1 MIKMYDFIAID
12 FETANKHMNSACS
25 IGIACVKD
33 LEIVHTDY
41 FLIKPPTDLF
51 RYENTVINGL
61 TYEDVKDADTFDLV
75 YDKISHYFN
84 ECEYVFAHNVLFD
97 MNVLAECLKT
107 YNIERPSFTYIDSMN
122 FSTRVCH
129 GVGRKLIERCEFL
142 GIPVENHHNALA
154 DAIMCANI
162 VIYSIKRTRYKNIF
176 TYISTTS
183 RINLRKFTDL
193 ESKETTK
200 FTRGRSSVRLS
211 DFSPTANNFNSSHP
225 LYQKNCVVTG
235 EFESFERKA
244 LIQKLIDIGAIV
256 KSGVSSKTNYL
267 IVGQQDLKI
276 VGVDGMSSKERK
288 AHELMNKGLDIKLI
302 YEKELLKLLNYK

>member
-1 MIKMYDFIAID
+1 MYDFIAID

-51 RYENTVINGL
+51 RYENTEINGL

-84 ECEYVFAHNVLFD
+84 ECKYVFAHNALFD

-107 YNIERPSFTYIDSMN
+107 YNIERPIFTYIDSMN

-129 GVGRKLIERCEFL
+129 GVGRKLIERCDYL
-142 GIPVENHHNALA
+142 GIPTENHHNALA
-154 DAIMCANI
+154 DAIMCAYI
-162 VIYSIKRTRYKNIF
+162 VIYSVKRTRYKNIF

-183 RINLRKFTDL
+183 RINIREFTELQSKQTVKFGNGH
-193 ESKETTK
+193 SKP
-200 FTRGRSSVRLS
+200 VRLS
-211 DFSPTANNFNSSHP
+211 DFSPTTNDFDTTHP
-225 LYQKNCVVTG
+225 LYGKNCVVTG
-235 EFESFERKA
+235 EFKNFERKT
-244 LIQKLIDIGAIV
+244 LIQKLIDLGAVI
-256 KSGVSSKTNYL
+256 KSGVSSKTNCL
-267 IVGQQDLKI
+267 IVGQQDLKV
-276 VGVDGMSSKERK
+276 VGSDGMSSKERK
-288 AHELMNKGLDIKLI
+288 AHELISKGQDIKI
-302 YEKELLKLLNYK
+302 FHESELLEMLK